1 VFQVYCLPDLS
12 TWGVSVRHVCWC
24 WRLVQVYYPY
34 LLMNKKR
41 YAGLL
46 WTKPDKYDK
55 MDSKVGWL
63 WRWLLVLCSSLVAD
77 CRLWLLLTWRGG
89 AGTVLCSLYAVYR
102 ISRCVAGPV
111 VLLVGAIAP
120 GYCIALVINDLKT
133 WQQGSVQHW
142 HEMPSSL

>member
-1 VFQVYCLPDLS
+1 MLPLLL
-12 TWGVSVRHVCWC
+12 RCWC

-63 WRWLLVLCSSLVAD
+63 WRLLLVLCSPLLAD
-77 CRLWLLLTWRGG
+77 CGLWWLLTWRRGG
-89 AGTVLCSLYAVYR
+89 WHC
-102 ISRCVAGPV
+102 
-111 VLLVGAIAP
+111 
-120 GYCIALVINDLKT
+120 AL
-133 WQQGSVQHW
+133 Q
-142 HEMPSSL
+142 PSSRVLQIPLCCWSCCTAGWGHPARLLHGISHQ